1 MPKWIVTVHLAK
13 SVNAFDTVQLKNR
26 TSVIV

>member
-1 MPKWIVTVHLAK
+1 MKWIVTAHRAK

-26 TSVIV
+26 TSVSV